1 MPLFLNAE
9 PQSTGT
15 TDRSSVAARSARR
28 SISGVTEVSSAR
40 YVSMS
45 SSSWSATAS
54 ISWWWYSAACSASS
68 AGISTASVSRAERV
82 RPHERVHLDEV
93 DDAAEVLLL
102 ADRQLHGNGPRA
114 EPVDHRLHRREEV
127 GADAVH
133 LVHERDARHAV
144 AVGLA
149 PDGLRLR
156 LDAGHGVEHGDG
168 AVEHAQRALDLDR
181 KVHVPGRIDNVHPE
195 VAPERRRRS
204 RRDRDAALLLLD
216 HPVHDGGALVHLA
229 HLVRAARVVEDP
241 LRRRGL
247 ARVDVGHDPD
257 VPDVVE
263 RDGSLCHLHRAHAHQ
278 R

>member
-1 MPLFLNAE
+1 
-9 PQSTGT
+9 
-15 TDRSSVAARSARR
+15 
-28 SISGVTEVSSAR
+28 
-40 YVSMS
+40 MS

-68 AGISTASVSRAERV
+68 AGISPTSVSVPSES
-82 RPHERVHLDEV
+82 VHTS
-93 DDAAEVLLL
+93 AFISM
-102 ADRQLHGNGPRA
+102 RSTTPRKCSSWPIGSCTGNGPRA
-114 EPVDHRLHRREEV
+114 EPVDHRLHRGEEV

-133 LVHERDARHAV
+133 LVHEGDARHAV

-156 LDAGHGVEHGDG
+156 LDTGDGVEDGHG
-168 AVEHAQRALDLDR
+168 AVEHAQRALDLDG

-195 VAPERRRRS
+195 VAPERRRRG
-204 RRDRDAALLLLD
+204 RRDGDAALLLLD

-241 LRRRGL
+241 LRRRRL

-263 RDGSLCHLHRAHAHQ
+263 RDGSLCCHLHRAHAHQ